1 MSYVKYLF
9 GASTVA
15 FAVTS
20 LNVTAFGQTP
30 SQLPP
35 VVVEQAKPRPAAT
48 RPPQRSQSAGTTG
61 RRRAAR
67 APNPAAATPAAVPA
81 ASVGESA
88 TGPVQGYLATVSG
101 TGTKTD
107 TPLNQTAQSISV
119 VSAERI
125 RDQGVSSIQETLR
138 YVPGVFAEPGGVDS
152 RNDYF
157 KIRGQDPNVYLDGT
171 RVNNR
176 NNFNEW
182 RVDPYMLERIE
193 VFRGPA
199 SVLYGDTSTA
209 GLVNLISKR
218 PRAETYNE
226 AGVSFDNFGRKQ
238 IQLDSTGKLT
248 KDGEFLYRFVG
259 LFRDSGTQVDFVPDN
274 RVLLAPVDHLAADD
288 EHQLDR
294 ARRLSEGSHRHH
306 QRLPAARRHVAAE
319 HQRLHPA

>member
-1 MSYVKYLF
+1 MVNTVCVVGMSYVKFLF

-20 LNVTAFGQTP
+20 LNGAAFGQT
-30 SQLPP
+30 SSRLPP

-48 RPPQRSQSAGTTG
+48 RPPQRSQSAGTAG

-67 APNPAAATPAAVPA
+67 ATNPPAATPAAVPA
-81 ASVGESA
+81 ASARESA

-119 VSAERI
+119 VSAERV

-138 YVPGVFAEPGGVDS
+138 YVPGVFAEPGGVDL

-226 AGVSFDNFGRKQ
+226 AGVSFD
-238 IQLDSTGKLT
+238 I
-248 KDGEFLYRFVG
+248 
-259 LFRDSGTQVDFVPDN
+259 
-274 RVLLAPVDHLAADD
+274 LAESKFSWTRP
-288 EHQLDR
+288 E
-294 ARRLSEGSHRHH
+294 S
-306 QRLPAARRHVAAE
+306 
-319 HQRLHPA
+319 